1 MGETC
6 TSSGS
11 SSIYEQENITAAL
24 LSILATAYIVRK
36 KGETHMRVTRQ
47 DAWTE
52 EEDSL
57 LTEIVLDSIRSG
69 KTQLSAF
76 QDAAEKLSRTASACG
91 FRWNARIRKEK
102 REEMQ
107 QARLVKTRDTN
118 PSIPFR
124 AQTFSTALHQ
134 SNDITGLL
142 SGISSAVVSIKKTFE
157 ENELLKKER
166 ADEQRRAEELE
177 KQNRILLDEIAMLEQ
192 DYKSMLQ
199 IFEKARNL
207 TNRQDKPVE
216 ELREENLDD
225 QH

>member
-1 MGETC
+1 
-6 TSSGS
+6 
-11 SSIYEQENITAAL
+11 
-24 LSILATAYIVRK
+24 
-36 KGETHMRVTRQ
+36 MRVTRQ
-47 DAWTE
+47 DAWTV

-57 LTEIVLDSIRSG
+57 LTDIVLDSIRSG

-107 QARLVKTRDTN
+107 QARLVKTKEST
-118 PSIPFR
+118 PSTPFR
-124 AQTFSTALHQ
+124 AQTFSSALHQ
-134 SNDITGLL
+134 ANDINVLL

-166 ADEQRRAEELE
+166 ADEKRKAEELQ
-177 KQNRILLDEIAMLEQ
+177 KQNQLLLDEISMLEQ

-207 TNRQDKPVE
+207 SNRQEKPIDE
-216 ELREENLDD
+216 IEDEKSED